1 MLARNRNRNRNR
13 NCAIMQFMLESIFKV
28 SFGIKNIFVC
38 VQDDDE
44 PVWVDTVGWDDA
56 ECEDDETFKDILR
69 FIDKYNITKV
79 FSFSIYY
86 RNTFID

>member
-1 MLARNRNRNRNR
+1 MGGHCWLG
-13 NCAIMQFMLESIFKV
+13 CHCYKV
-28 SFGIKNIFVC
+28 IY
-38 VQDDDE
+38 VQDDSE

-79 FSFSIYY
+79 RIW
-86 RNTFID
+86 D

>member
-1 MLARNRNRNRNR
+1 MTVSLFGWTLLARLSL
-13 NCAIMQFMLESIFKV
+13 CYLVIY
-28 SFGIKNIFVC
+28 
-38 VQDDDE
+38 VQDDSE

-79 FSFSIYY
+79 RIW
-86 RNTFID
+86 D

>member
-1 MLARNRNRNRNR
+1 M
-13 NCAIMQFMLESIFKV
+13 
-28 SFGIKNIFVC
+28 
-38 VQDDDE
+38 QDDSE

-79 FSFSIYY
+79 FLYLLSF
-86 RNTFID
+86 